1 MTILLPTVADSVIQL
16 TGQDHCKPIPRCHHV
31 GCLRVP
37 RAKHGKQCTDEMNTC
52 SGNITYLLMPIAPSG
67 A

>member
-1 MTILLPTVADSVIQL
+1 MTILLPTVVASVIHL
-16 TGQDHCKPIPRCHHV
+16 TGQDHCKPIPCCPHV

-52 SGNITYLLMPIAPSG
+52 SGNMM
-67 A
+67 